1 MKDCINLLYFGDFHL
16 SDKSPNSRIDDYW
29 QTEKK
34 KIKEVLSIARKY
46 NCKAILQP
54 GDFLDRPKLPEKFL
68 KEILK
73 AFEYTPEI
81 ELRKLL
87 DSGEIT
93 EQEFTDRLLK
103 NIPLVGT
110 VGNHELY
117 GGSLKSYKSTSLS
130 FLEEIGFISIVDQ
143 EKSYDLISNGNKI
156 SISGVPFDIKNI
168 KDKNNFIL
176 NSKKGDVDILLLHD
190 NIYDKP
196 FIETEID
203 WCSVSDISKKTK
215 ADITISGHI
224 HNGFGWLTENNKI
237 FGNPGVL
244 AQQSSSQSE
253 LNRPITVS
261 IISIDKDKKITIKD
275 IELTTPRSKDLF
287 DFSLKERKLTESE
300 QLQKIEEILSKTPK
314 ISSSKAEDIITE
326 LATLENFEESIL
338 QKALE
343 TTIESK
349 SEFKDIPEF
358 DKNIDYSIKKIILEN
373 FESHLYTEIDITKE
387 DCTVIIGESSQGK
400 SSIFRAAFWLLE
412 NEGDA
417 KNFLRKAPG
426 VDTVKVSLVRSDNL
440 ICTRIYSVEKKKNRI
455 KDKILKNG
463 YIIKLPSGEEF
474 ETNTQGLSKVQE
486 LFAFYKLQLSPKEQL
501 ALNFRK
507 QEDGR
512 YFIGNSENARA
523 KIIGSLYGTQYIIEA
538 GRKLGNEKSNNDKE
552 LKVVEKDI
560 NELKSKL
567 DEYKLIDNEK
577 KELGRLNKVNIK
589 KISIEKRIADI
600 SALLPEYEQDHFNI
614 IRLGNFIKSK
624 DILDTLSKKMILAK
638 ENSLKFDKINSYIKE
653 FEESKRSIEEYEKLL
668 LHKKILVDLN
678 EKINRFRIKDKNIL
692 DLDKLIIA
700 FETDKKENDLY
711 NILLENKHYQ
721 NNLAVKF
728 KKLLLLKEK
737 REKLK
742 EEITAFS
749 ELSEE
754 LLNSKKI
761 IDEFYKKLTELKKE
775 HKLLIE
781 SEDFSNIKV
790 GKITFYNIKVKGLDE
805 GNKMK
810 LEELEKKITDYTE
823 LFNNAEKK
831 HSALKEREKMKN
843 EMFENLGVTA
853 ETAKEELAKLNEEQ
867 RELQNDILNSLD
879 ILDKAYKEFK
889 ESKNSEN
896 SKE

>member
-215 ADITISGHI
+215 ADLTISGHI

-287 DFSLKERKLTESE
+287 DLSLKERKLTESE
-300 QLQKIEEILSKTPK
+300 QFQKIEEILSKTPK

-358 DKNIDYSIKKIILEN
+358 DKNIDYSIKKI
-373 FESHLYTEIDITKE
+373 
-387 DCTVIIGESSQGK
+387 
-400 SSIFRAAFWLLE
+400 
-412 NEGDA
+412 
-417 KNFLRKAPG
+417 
-426 VDTVKVSLVRSDNL
+426 
-440 ICTRIYSVEKKKNRI
+440 
-455 KDKILKNG
+455 
-463 YIIKLPSGEEF
+463 
-474 ETNTQGLSKVQE
+474 
-486 LFAFYKLQLSPKEQL
+486 
-501 ALNFRK
+501 
-507 QEDGR
+507 
-512 YFIGNSENARA
+512 
-523 KIIGSLYGTQYIIEA
+523 
-538 GRKLGNEKSNNDKE
+538 
-552 LKVVEKDI
+552 
-560 NELKSKL
+560 
-567 DEYKLIDNEK
+567 
-577 KELGRLNKVNIK
+577 
-589 KISIEKRIADI
+589 
-600 SALLPEYEQDHFNI
+600 
-614 IRLGNFIKSK
+614 
-624 DILDTLSKKMILAK
+624 
-638 ENSLKFDKINSYIKE
+638 
-653 FEESKRSIEEYEKLL
+653 
-668 LHKKILVDLN
+668 
-678 EKINRFRIKDKNIL
+678 
-692 DLDKLIIA
+692 
-700 FETDKKENDLY
+700 
-711 NILLENKHYQ
+711 
-721 NNLAVKF
+721 
-728 KKLLLLKEK
+728 
-737 REKLK
+737 
-742 EEITAFS
+742 
-749 ELSEE
+749 
-754 LLNSKKI
+754 
-761 IDEFYKKLTELKKE
+761 
-775 HKLLIE
+775 
-781 SEDFSNIKV
+781 
-790 GKITFYNIKVKGLDE
+790 
-805 GNKMK
+805 
-810 LEELEKKITDYTE
+810 
-823 LFNNAEKK
+823 
-831 HSALKEREKMKN
+831 
-843 EMFENLGVTA
+843 
-853 ETAKEELAKLNEEQ
+853 
-867 RELQNDILNSLD
+867 
-879 ILDKAYKEFK
+879 
-889 ESKNSEN
+889 
-896 SKE
+896 